1 VLAGGFYADK
11 KQSTASPSREWRHI
25 TFVYINSINSI
36 KIYVNGKEDPSSR
49 VDVLSETFDT
59 VSGYPL
65 SIGSEPVVGA
75 QTTIDGILDDIRIYN
90 RALSDNEV
98 RDLYDFE
105 SQPPTS
111 NPRVATAV
119 AQVVNGFVVG
129 ASLTDG
135 GRGYTNAPAVTITGG
150 GGTGATAVAT
160 IANGAV
166 TAITLLT
173 TGNGY
178 TSTPTIQIAPPPF
191 PPRRATATSQVINGF
206 VVGATVI
213 DGGFGYSEP
222 PNVLLLGGGGTGATA
237 TAVVQN
243 GIVTGIT
250 LVQSGTGYTS
260 APTVKISS
268 PPFTPSVGIRV
279 SKVLVD
285 LKVVQGRKYQLESS
299 TDLQT
304 WAPAGTPFV
313 ALDEVLEQEFD
324 ASRTGT
330 YFRVQQVP

>member
-1 VLAGGFYADK
+1 
-11 KQSTASPSREWRHI
+11 
-25 TFVYINSINSI
+25 
-36 KIYVNGKEDPSSR
+36 
-49 VDVLSETFDT
+49 
-59 VSGYPL
+59 
-65 SIGSEPVVGA
+65 
-75 QTTIDGILDDIRIYN
+75 
-90 RALSDNEV
+90 
-98 RDLYDFE
+98 
-105 SQPPTS
+105 
-111 NPRVATAV
+111 
-119 AQVVNGFVVG
+119 
-129 ASLTDG
+129 
-135 GRGYTNAPAVTITGG
+135 
-150 GGTGATAVAT
+150 
-160 IANGAV
+160 
-166 TAITLLT
+166 
-173 TGNGY
+173 
-178 TSTPTIQIAPPPF
+178 
-191 PPRRATATSQVINGF
+191 
-206 VVGATVI
+206 VGATVI

-260 APTVKISS
+260 APTVKIAS

>member
-1 VLAGGFYADK
+1 VVRYDSSGG
-11 KQSTASPSREWRHI
+11 
-25 TFVYINSINSI
+25 TFFVDGQVVNSIPWTGTPSNSTSTQSLVI
-36 KIYVNGKEDPSSR
+36 GETQYFGSSAHQNFR
-49 VDVLSETFDT
+49 GDIDDV
-59 VSGYPL
+59 
-65 SIGSEPVVGA
+65 
-75 QTTIDGILDDIRIYN
+75 RIYN

-98 RDLYDFE
+98 KALYDFE
-105 SQPPTS
+105 SQPPAS
-111 NPRVATAV
+111 NPRIATAV

-129 ASLTDG
+129 ATVTDG
-135 GRGYTNAPAVTITGG
+135 GNGYTNAPAVTITGG
-150 GGTGATAVAT
+150 GGTGATARAT

-178 TSTPTIQIAPPPF
+178 TSTPTITLAPPPF
-191 PPRRATATSQVINGF
+191 PPRRATGTSQIINGF

-222 PNVLLLGGGGTGATA
+222 PNVLLIGGGGTGATA
-237 TAVVQN
+237 TAIVRN
-243 GIVTGIT
+243 GIVTGIN
-250 LVQSGTGYTS
+250 LVNSGTGYTS
-260 APTVKISS
+260 APTVKIAS

-279 SKVLVD
+279 SKVVVD

-304 WAPAGTPFV
+304 WAPTGPAFV

-324 ASRTGT
+324 ASSIGT